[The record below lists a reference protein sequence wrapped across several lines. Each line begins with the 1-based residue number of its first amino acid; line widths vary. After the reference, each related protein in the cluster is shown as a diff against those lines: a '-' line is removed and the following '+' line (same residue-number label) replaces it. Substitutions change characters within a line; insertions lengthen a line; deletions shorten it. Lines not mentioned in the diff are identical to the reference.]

1 MQRNNPV
8 AALHNETRHNRF
20 SLPTLFGK
28 AKHGTPL
35 YTRGQPDFGRPVRL
49 VDLSQVIMN
58 IFGHWRLI
66 HQALAAIIFM
76 SQRDRFAP
84 VGGVSRNAVI
94 VGSVVMLHVAG
105 LWALQS
111 GLLRR
116 AAEVIVPAEL
126 LSEFI
131 APPAAPGS
139 RPRATNPSRPAAAT
153 ARAQG
158 AGPAPGADARGHCR
172 SHTGPQCTGGHHHAP
187 TARAPHRS
195 PGGTSLP
202 RPPAP
207 PAPPAPPRIELPSS
221 DAAYLNNPKPGYP
234 AISKRMGEQGKVV
247 LRVLIGTDGLPQKV
261 EINNPAATTVWT
273 ARPRRPSC
281 AGASCPASATA
292 CQRPCGTWCPSILF
306 SNNRTTV

>member
-1 MQRNNPV
+1 
-8 AALHNETRHNRF
+8 
-20 SLPTLFGK
+20 
-28 AKHGTPL
+28 
-35 YTRGQPDFGRPVRL
+35 
-49 VDLSQVIMN
+49 
-58 IFGHWRLI
+58 
-66 HQALAAIIFM
+66 M

-131 APPAAPGS
+131 APPAPRVAPPA
-139 RPRATNPSRPAAAT
+139 PRVQAPRPAPMPVAIADPP
-153 ARAQG
+153 
-158 AGPAPGADARGHCR
+158 PAPNAPVGV
-172 SHTGPQCTGGHHHAP
+172 TTPQPPAP
-187 TARAPHRS
+187 PIEAPVA
-195 PGGTSLP
+195 
-202 RPPAP
+202 PPAP
-207 PAPPAPPRIELPSS
+207 PAPPAPSAPARIDMPSS

-261 EINNPAATTVWT
+261 EINKSSGYDRLDRQAQEAVMRWRFVPGKRNGVPEAMWSLV
-273 ARPRRPSC
+273 P
-281 AGASCPASATA
+281 
-292 CQRPCGTWCPSILF
+292 INFVLE
-306 SNNRTTV
+306 